1 MGKGDP
7 EVVHHRTLSALA
19 RVSRSA
25 PALRLLGGLRRR
37 HPSPRTVFGVD
48 FPSAVGLAAG
58 MDKGDDA
65 AQTGGL
71 LFIGALNTGGF
82 LIAQA

>member
-1 MGKGDP
+1 
-7 EVVHHRTLSALA
+7 
-19 RVSRSA
+19 
-25 PALRLLGGLRRR
+25 
-37 HPSPRTVFGVD
+37 
-48 FPSAVGLAAG
+48 